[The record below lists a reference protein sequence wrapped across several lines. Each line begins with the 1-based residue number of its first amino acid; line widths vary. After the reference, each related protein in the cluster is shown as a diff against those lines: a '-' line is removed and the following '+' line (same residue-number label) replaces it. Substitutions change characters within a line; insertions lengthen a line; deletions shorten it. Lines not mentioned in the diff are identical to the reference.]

1 MTVTSKLFQRSRS
14 RARRWLGL
22 FGASLVAMTLT
33 AGAATATIVERDRSI
48 KTPYEFTAWDC
59 GYPMQVT
66 GVSTDLIHV
75 RADNRNP
82 DNSFFTDNY
91 AVTETWT
98 GPDGRF
104 FTLSANGQ
112 FKNVQAHQIDGS
124 LYQFENHETGQPFV
138 ITDSRGK
145 VIYRDRGNLV
155 TNYTYDF
162 ETGEGNFLGNQ
173 LHGPHPMFFLDLCLA
188 VGPLV
193 APFDSAKHLTERPIG
208 STSFPNGYD
217 EYLPP
222 SYSATGA
229 KSPLLLFF
237 NGAGENGDG
246 TPEAIDKLLLAG
258 IPKYINVGGWD
269 TARPFVVLAMQHVE
283 EPGFDFSP
291 CADVDPW
298 GGSCGMQ
305 LTHDRGNVQPAPC
318 TLPDEVRD
326 FIDYAL
332 ANYNVDPSRVYI
344 TGHSCGGYGVW
355 EYLAKYGADRK
366 VAAAVPMAGDG
377 RPGNRAD
384 YCALGATP
392 LWAFHGALDDVVDP
406 QGSIEPMTALQACPG
421 VAADRARLTV
431 FPDSHHADSRD
442 PAYGGAAGDIY
453 EWMLGF
459 TSP

>member
-1 MTVTSKLFQRSRS
+1 MTVTSNLFQLSRS

-22 FGASLVAMTLT
+22 FAASLVAMTLT
-33 AGAATATIVERDRSI
+33 AGSATAAIVERDRSI
-48 KTPYEFTAWDC
+48 KIPYEFTAWDC

-82 DNSFFTDNY
+82 DIGFFTDNY

-104 FTLSANGQ
+104 FTLKHNGQ

-124 LYQFENHETGQPFV
+124 LYQFEDHETGQPV
-138 ITDSRGK
+138 AIADSRGK
-145 VIYRDRGNLV
+145 VVYRDRGNLV
-155 TNYTYDF
+155 SNYTYDF
-162 ETGEGNFLGNQ
+162 ETGEFNFLGNQ
-173 LHGPHPMFFLDLCLA
+173 LHGPHPMFNLDLCLA
-188 VGPLV
+188 VAPLV
-193 APFDSAKHLTERPIG
+193 APFDSAKHLIPRPIG
-208 STSFPNGYD
+208 STPFANGYE

-222 SYSATGA
+222 SYTPTGP

-237 NGAGENGDG
+237 NGSGENGDG
-246 TPEAIDKLLLAG
+246 TPEAIDRLLLAG

-291 CADVDPW
+291 CADVNPW

-305 LTHDRGNVQPAPC
+305 LLHDRGNVQPAPC

-326 FIDYAL
+326 FIAYAL

-355 EYLAKYGADRK
+355 EYLARYGADRK

-392 LWAFHGALDDVVDP
+392 LWAFHGALDEVVDP
-406 QGSIEPMTALQACPG
+406 QGSIEPMRALQACPG

-431 FPDSHHADSRD
+431 FPDGDHAGMRD

-453 EWMLGF
+453 EWMLRF